1 MGWKKELIKIVGTKV
16 VEAAIK
22 SGDKK
27 HGSKVKDGAFKNCPI
42 VMIGDEAC
50 IVVNESSGEIVSL
63 TSEYVQSYEEYKKE
77 QKRLVGVKVHT
88 YYYYKITFR
97 DGRKSYVRM
106 RKKYRNAMKQYC

>member
-1 MGWKKELIKIVGTKV
+1 MGIITEIIKVVGPKV
-16 VEAAIK
+16 VEAALK

-63 TSEYVQSYEEYKKE
+63 TSEYVQSYEYIKE
-77 QKRLVGVKVHT
+77 KKRLVGAIVHT
-88 YYYYKITFR
+88 YYYYKITFQN
-97 DGRKSYVRM
+97 GKKSYVRM
-106 RKKYRNAMKQYC
+106 RKKYRYAMEQYC

>member
-1 MGWKKELIKIVGTKV
+1 MGIITEIIKVVGPKV
-16 VEAAIK
+16 VEAALK

-27 HGSKVKDGAFKNCPI
+27 HGSKVKDGAFKTCPI

-77 QKRLVGVKVHT
+77 KKRQVGLKRHT
-88 YYYYKITFR
+88 YYYYKITFQ

-106 RKKYRNAMKQYC
+106 RKKYRYAMEQYC